1 MAGVYNPVPY
11 LPFDDVTFPT
21 DISYGSAG
29 GPEYATEITAL
40 PGGAEQ
46 ATPRRAESRERWNI
60 AYGVKHEDDVDKL
73 MRFFMCRR
81 GRAAGFWFEVPNTGV
96 RVRARFDT
104 DYLPS
109 TLSDY
114 KAESA
119 DVSVVQIV
127 DWGVS

>member
-1 MAGVYNPVPY
+1 MPGVYHPTPY
-11 LPFDDVTFPT
+11 LSFDEVTFPQ

-29 GPEYATEITAL
+29 GPEYETEITEL

-46 ATPRRAESRERWNI
+46 ATPRRADARERWNI

-81 GRAAGFWFEVPNTGV
+81 GRAAGFWFVVPNTGEV
-96 RVRARFDT
+96 VRARFDT

-119 DVSVVQIV
+119 EVAVVQIV
-127 DWGVS
+127 PWA